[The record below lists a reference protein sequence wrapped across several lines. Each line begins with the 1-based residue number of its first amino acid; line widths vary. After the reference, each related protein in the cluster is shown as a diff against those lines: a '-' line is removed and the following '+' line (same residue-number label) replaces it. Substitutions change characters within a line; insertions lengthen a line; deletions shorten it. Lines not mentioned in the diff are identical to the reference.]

1 MYMEF
6 ATGVEG
12 STAYLCYFNKKR
24 LIKILHSWG
33 INDFRGFLK
42 NYIWDDTDA
51 MMCEFEDRGWSY
63 KKVAC
68 EFQSEKEIFEE
79 LNKMESLTANDALKR
94 LNELNV
100 TYLTEGW
107 YSVGNS
113 TENLDTNAEL
123 DEIFGA
129 LENWY
134 ATDEF
139 LNQLSAEH
147 DSMVW
152 LVNFEKSN
160 KWQALFYDED
170 LNEIWIDL

>member
-1 MYMEF
+1 ME
-6 ATGVEG
+6 
-12 STAYLCYFNKKR
+12 
-24 LIKILHSWG
+24 I
-33 INDFRGFLK
+33 
-42 NYIWDDTDA
+42 
-51 MMCEFEDRGWSY
+51 
-63 KKVAC
+63 
-68 EFQSEKEIFEE
+68 
-79 LNKMESLTANDALKR
+79 LTANDALKR
-94 LNELNV
+94 LDKLNI

-123 DEIFGA
+123 DEIFQV
-129 LENWY
+129 LEDWY